1 MRRSFLQTSTGFL
14 LLLLRVRFTSQVRL
28 KTNGQTLKENGYRP
42 YALFGKDGLDDTMP
56 APDTPER
63 NNHVGYHLRTG
74 VHNILAYDWQQYIAF
89 ANKHFR

>member
-1 MRRSFLQTSTGFL
+1 MPSHIGSLRHSGNICGMRQSFLQTSTGFL
-14 LLLLRVRFTSQVRL
+14 PLLSAMLASEV
-28 KTNGQTLKENGYRP
+28 